1 MTNQT
6 WIEPPPPQKGMGC
19 FAKGCLILFAFFVLL
34 GIAFVGG
41 TYLAMHYLRTEYF
54 STTRESLPTPVP
66 NEQMQQTVR
75 ARWDAFQRAAHA
87 REPARIELTADE
99 INALI
104 ASDRNLRGKAHVSIE
119 GDVAHL
125 RMSIP
130 LDGLRW
136 MRGHYLNAECT
147 VRAAAN
153 GAPAEARVSAIMVN
167 GRPVAD
173 DVIRWQYRSWS
184 LLSYIT
190 DWSTEN
196 NLERFEISNGK
207 VVLQTKSAL

>member
-19 FAKGCLILFAFFVLL
+19 FAKGCLILIAFFVLL

-104 ASDRNLRGKAHVSIE
+104 ASDRNLRGKALVSIE
-119 GDVAHL
+119 GDAAHL
-125 RMSIP
+125 RMTIP
-130 LDGLRW
+130 LDVLRW
-136 MRGHYLNAECT
+136 MRGDYSNAESI